1 MSRCLLRC
9 QRKEIKESMNNWV
22 NETMNQW
29 VDESMSQWVEE
40 SMNRWR
46 NETINQWIRRWI
58 NQSIDEPRNQWI
70 NEAMKQWNHESKSGW
85 SSKSMNQWVSEAMQQ
100 WIIDPCKESMNQ
112 RISKSINQWSTE
124 SRNHWFNEPRILMN
138 QWINETT
145 NRWINES
152 VNQWIYESMNL
163 WIKKQLPDVLKASL
177 GATKI
182 RVTNRGKWKN
192 HSENVKRVSI
202 CDLGIW
208 TLNVLNKVLNL
219 RRRFIWTTKLLVVW
233 LNIFFHMKYCTCVF
247 FWLGDGSFNALNLKF
262 FGWWR
267 WDHCEGRYGKGW
279 WLQCTCC
286 DDHCDDLTIGWTVGW
301 IRKHDAFQVSR
312 AKPVSAFAL
321 VQGIGLFFVL
331 FLVVAV
337 LKPT

>member
-1 MSRCLLRC
+1 MNHWPM
-9 QRKEIKESMNNWV
+9 QRINESADQQINQSMKHWIKESLI
-22 NETMNQW
+22 QW
-29 VDESMSQWVEE
+29 TKD
-40 SMNRWR
+40 
-46 NETINQWIRRWI
+46 
-58 NQSIDEPRNQWI
+58 
-70 NEAMKQWNHESKSGW
+70 
-85 SSKSMNQWVSEAMQQ
+85 
-100 WIIDPCKESMNQ
+100 
-112 RISKSINQWSTE
+112 
-124 SRNHWFNEPRILMN
+124 LMN

-262 FGWWR
+262 
-267 WDHCEGRYGKGW
+267 
-279 WLQCTCC
+279 L
-286 DDHCDDLTIGWTVGW
+286 VGG
-301 IRKHDAFQVSR
+301 V
-312 AKPVSAFAL
+312 
-321 VQGIGLFFVL
+321 GIIVKVAMARGDGCNV
-331 FLVVAV
+331 LVVMIIV
-337 LKPT
+337 TI